1 MKRVFVRMCL
11 IKDRVG
17 LRMMRVVEHC
27 WSGGSWMMN
36 LPRWWYHHQ
45 KGYYFVSSSSSWL
58 KKGELQCRG
67 RGEDDY
73 VNIILRARPPLF
85 MVHGCLFVGC
95 WACALGRYLEG
106 YTTASYCLLIPSMSI
121 LVKV

>member
-17 LRMMRVVEHC
+17 LRMMRVVEH

-45 KGYYFVSSSSSWL
+45 KGYYYFVSSSSSWL
-58 KKGELQCRG
+58 KKGELQFRG

-73 VNIILRARPPLF
+73 V
-85 MVHGCLFVGC
+85 
-95 WACALGRYLEG
+95 
-106 YTTASYCLLIPSMSI
+106 SI
-121 LVKV
+121 